1 MSMKFDKILLIG
13 IDKSSLGDAYWK
25 KIDKLST
32 KKVFVSKDSPDIKKE
47 LSDTDCLLV
56 NFGVPVT
63 EENINKAP
71 KLKYIGTLSTAF
83 GKVDTQYARKKNIP
97 VCNLAGYST
106 ESVAEFTIAAIL
118 EAIRGLETGKQR
130 GRAGKYDEGGIRA
143 WELKNKVFGILG
155 LGSIGRRVAELAQGF
170 GTDVR
175 YWSKHRKKD
184 TEKKGIKYQIAD
196 TLISEAD
203 FISINFAQTKE
214 TEKFLNTKRINSLK
228 KNAVLINTAPMDLVD
243 VDALVKRLAKND
255 ITFMFDHSDETD
267 PKDLKKLS
275 KYPNCIIYP
284 PMAYISDEARIIKQ
298 EMFVSNIENFL
309 KGKPSNEVN

>member
-1 MSMKFDKILLIG
+1 MKFNKILLIG
-13 IDKSSLGDAYWK
+13 IDQSSLGDSYWG
-25 KIDKLST
+25 KIDKLTS
-32 KKVFVSKDSPDIKKE
+32 KKVFVPRDSEDIKKE
-47 LSDTDCLLV
+47 LPDADCLLV

-63 EENINKAP
+63 KDNIDRAS

-83 GKVDTQYARKKNIP
+83 GKVDANYARKKNIP

-106 ESVAEFTIAAIL
+106 ESVAEFTIAAVL

-130 GRAGKYDEGGIRA
+130 GRAGKYDESGIKA

-155 LGSIGRRVAELAQGF
+155 LGSIGRRVAELAQRF
-170 GTDVR
+170 GADVR

-184 TEKKGIKYQIAD
+184 AEKKGIKYQDAD
-196 TLISEAD
+196 TLISECD
-203 FISINFAQTKE
+203 FISINFAQTKD
-214 TEKFLNTKRINSLK
+214 TEKFLNAKRINSLK
-228 KNAVLINTAPMDLVD
+228 KNAVVINTAPMELVD
-243 VDALVKRLAKND
+243 VDALVKRLAKKD

-267 PKDLKKLS
+267 PKDMNKLS

-284 PMAYISDEARIIKQ
+284 PMAYITDEARIIKQ

-309 KGKPSNEVN
+309 QGKSKNVVN

>member
-1 MSMKFDKILLIG
+1 MKFNKILLIG
-13 IDKSSLGDAYWK
+13 IDQSSLGDSYWG
-25 KIDKLST
+25 KIDKLTS
-32 KKVFVSKDSPDIKKE
+32 KKVFVPRDSEDIKKE
-47 LSDTDCLLV
+47 LPDADCLLV

-63 EENINKAP
+63 KDNIDRAS

-83 GKVDTQYARKKNIP
+83 GKVDANYARKKNIP

-106 ESVAEFTIAAIL
+106 ESVAEFTIAAVL

-130 GRAGKYDEGGIRA
+130 GRAGKYDESGIKA

-155 LGSIGRRVAELAQGF
+155 LGSIGRRVAELAQRF
-170 GTDVR
+170 GADVR

-184 TEKKGIKYQIAD
+184 AEKKKIKYQDAD
-196 TLISEAD
+196 TLIPECD
-203 FISINFAQTKE
+203 FISINFAQTKD
-214 TEKFLNTKRINSLK
+214 TEKFLNAKRINSLK
-228 KNAVLINTAPMDLVD
+228 KNAVVINTAPMELVD
-243 VDALVKRLAKND
+243 VDALVKRLAKKD

-267 PKDLKKLS
+267 PKDMNKLS

-284 PMAYISDEARIIKQ
+284 PMAYITDEARIIKQ

-309 KGKPSNEVN
+309 QGKSKNVVN

>member
-1 MSMKFDKILLIG
+1 MKFNKILLIG
-13 IDKSSLGDAYWK
+13 IDQSSLGDSYWG
-25 KIDKLST
+25 KIDKLTS
-32 KKVFVSKDSPDIKKE
+32 KKVFVPRDSEDIKKE
-47 LSDTDCLLV
+47 LPDADCLLV

-63 EENINKAP
+63 KDNIDRAS

-83 GKVDTQYARKKNIP
+83 GKVDANYARKKNIP

-106 ESVAEFTIAAIL
+106 ESVAEFTIAAVL

-130 GRAGKYDEGGIRA
+130 GRAGKYDESGIKA

-155 LGSIGRRVAELAQGF
+155 LGSIGRRVAELAQRF
-170 GTDVR
+170 GADVR

-184 TEKKGIKYQIAD
+184 AEKKEIKYQDAD
-196 TLISEAD
+196 TLIPECD
-203 FISINFAQTKE
+203 FISINFAQTKD
-214 TEKFLNTKRINSLK
+214 TEKFLNAKRINSLK
-228 KNAVLINTAPMDLVD
+228 KNAVVINTAPMELVD
-243 VDALVKRLAKND
+243 VDALVKRLAKKD

-267 PKDLKKLS
+267 PKDMNKLS

-284 PMAYISDEARIIKQ
+284 PMAYITDEARIIKQ

-309 KGKPSNEVN
+309 QGKSKNVVN